1 MSGEA
6 RKSVSETKVCPQ
18 CGDESRIIALWM
30 QKTDIPLLVYIMP
43 AVPLFVL
50 IVADLLGLF
59 LGTGSFEWFV
69 LARLAVM
76 IYLFF
81 KLPKV
86 IAASFR
92 RGVNRAYLCR
102 HCGVAFVPPTP
113 TEEEEEEERPGVRI
127 SGLPKFPKWVKL
139 LELVE
144 EFNGSRR
151 VSDRGGTS
159 RARAG
164 KGTS

>member
-1 MSGEA
+1 MSECEKTASAGA
-6 RKSVSETKVCPQ
+6 VVCPD
-18 CGDESRIIALWM
+18 CGQTERIIALWM
-30 QKTDIPLLVYIMP
+30 QKTDVPLLVYIMP

-50 IVADLLGLF
+50 IVADLMGLF
-59 LGTGSFEWFV
+59 LGRGPFEWFV

-81 KLPKV
+81 KLPRV

-92 RGVNRAYLCR
+92 RGVNQTRLCQ
-102 HCGVAFVPPTP
+102 HCGGAFVPLAT
-113 TEEEEEEERPGVRI
+113 TEEVERPGVWI
-127 SGLPKFPKWVKL
+127 SGLQKFPKWVKL

-151 VSDRGGTS
+151 APG
-159 RARAG
+159 RAPTLRTRVE

>member
-1 MSGEA
+1 MPECE
-6 RKSVSETKVCPQ
+6 ETASAGAVVCPD
-18 CGDESRIIALWM
+18 CGRAERIIALWM
-30 QKTDIPLLVYIMP
+30 QKTDVPLLVYIMP

-59 LGTGSFEWFV
+59 LGTGGFEWFV

-92 RGVNRAYLCR
+92 RGVNRVYLCR

-113 TEEEEEEERPGVRI
+113 TEEEEEGRPGVRI

-151 VSDRGGTS
+151 ASGRGGTS
-159 RARAG
+159 RARAE

>member
-6 RKSVSETKVCPQ
+6 RESVSEAKVCPQ
-18 CGDESRIIALWM
+18 CGDEGRIIALWM

-50 IVADLLGLF
+50 IVVDLLGLF
-59 LGTGSFEWFV
+59 LGPGQFEWFV

-81 KLPKV
+81 KLPRV

-92 RGVNRAYLCR
+92 RGVNRTHLCQ
-102 HCGVAFVPPTP
+102 HCGGAFVPLAPT
-113 TEEEEEEERPGVRI
+113 EEEERPGAWLG
-127 SGLPKFPKWVKL
+127 GLPKFPKWVKL

-151 VSDRGGTS
+151 APARGPTS
-159 RARAG
+159 RTRAE